1 MEIINSRTLS
11 KEWLTEMVNSN
22 NMRRPINIS
31 DIHYKYGL
39 SEPGEPLFEGNNPE
53 WILHFLENVLN
64 IDHSMFISKCFDVD
78 TAHKDKL
85 VQVCKDLDSQL
96 SNVIVSVDRSNAP
109 NVNGPSSIVI
119 TSIPGDHNQFIE
131 CNVHE
136 LSTSGKDPEEWLWSG
151 WDQIE
156 AHAFPGRILASKG
169 NSVPTP
175 AWERIYG
182 PERRT

>member
-1 MEIINSRTLS
+1 
-11 KEWLTEMVNSN
+11 MVNCN
-22 NMRRPINIS
+22 NMRSPINIS

-39 SEPGEPLFEGNNPE
+39 PEPSEPLEIHSLGYEPLFEGNNPF
-53 WILHFLENVLN
+53 WIVHFLENILD
-64 IDHSMFISKCFDVD
+64 ISQSMFISKYFNVD
-78 TAHKDKL
+78 TADKRTL
-85 VQVCKDLDSQL
+85 VQVCKGLDSQL
-96 SNVIVSVDRSNAP
+96 SNVKVSVDRSNAP

-119 TSIPGDHNQFIE
+119 TSIPGDHNQFVE